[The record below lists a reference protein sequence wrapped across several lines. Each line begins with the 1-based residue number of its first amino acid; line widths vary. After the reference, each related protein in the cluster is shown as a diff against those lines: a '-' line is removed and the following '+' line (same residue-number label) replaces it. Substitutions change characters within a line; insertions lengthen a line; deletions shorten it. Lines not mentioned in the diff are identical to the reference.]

1 MRRTGELCLLA
12 LLFSM
17 GVWAQAG
24 AGSGAVTGTVLEA
37 AGDGLPDAT
46 VVLSN
51 AALGLRRVMATS
63 DDGVFDARALIPSAG
78 YRIKITR
85 KGFMDWDSGEFE
97 VAVGRTVEF
106 QIDLNHPDLNHADE
120 SGKEGNTT
128 TSPPRVLETKNGI
141 TTLVSAQQMDSL
153 PSRDRR
159 LDPLVLI
166 APLTSTDHRSGRLVF
181 TGEPSSNLFL
191 TDGVGDHRHLQW
203 GPAWIG
209 KPVLAGDHPGVPGA
223 HGQLFGRVRLGAGRN
238 CQRGHAQRLEPFSRR
253 RLRVFHQPLAGRGQP
268 LRTRAKPAAA
278 PKPGRR
284 HAGRTHPARPRL
296 LLQQFRSAGRPGP
309 GVEPHHQ
316 PDHRGCRGT
325 HHPGRQLQGDRD
337 PMRAGNP
344 VHPAANER
352 ADAAFGTLGQR
363 MAKVDYRR
371 SERNSFSILGNA
383 ANTRAPGGGGIEE
396 VAANGGLLG
405 LNNTDRHVHY
415 GKAAWTSAPTPN
427 TLSEIRFGIFDD
439 RIFDPASSAGLST
452 GNTAI
457 TVAGATVGNPRPN
470 SSTLSERRYQLTGN
484 FTATSNTHSFTAGR
498 GLVEH
503 TRHHR
508 FALRGRVRLSVAD
521 RVRAG
526 FCQRRQELH
535 ELPPA
540 IGHLAASAA
549 GAAIQPLRI
558 RHLEAL
564 REPHPA
570 GRSAVRKAA
579 AATAQPGQHEL
590 LSDGL
595 DRLSQYRLRPAHQR
609 GVPGERPDG
618 GAGGLWLV
626 LRAHPRPLL
635 DALFLGNGVYQSDLL
650 VTPNLTGAPVFPNV
664 FPNGVAA
671 SSIPAASTNLMYA
684 SSKLRNPYVRETTAA
699 IETRL
704 DRKTTLTI
712 SALHSRGFKRWTVS
726 DVNLAAP
733 TVTKTYAIDN
743 AAGQQTD
750 SYSTL
755 IWNTRN
761 DSRYGHIYS
770 VVNGGSSWYNAG
782 VAELRRSMSSGL
794 TVQAT
799 YTWSHAITDTG
810 GPTVAG
816 FLPLNANNGDVA
828 SERANSPLDQRHRGV
843 VNWTW
848 QPTQR
853 FLRGW
858 AVSGIAT
865 MASGQPETAVV
876 AVAGQQFSGV
886 TMAYTNSLNGSGGW
900 ARVPFDPIGSLHT
913 GPQYNV
919 DARISRTINL
929 REGVRA
935 VLMFEA
941 FNAFNTQFD
950 TAVNTIAFTAT
961 PTTPPTG
968 AVNGPATGI
977 LRPVPGLGTGIA
989 AGPARQCQVA
999 LRITF

>member
-12 LLFSM
+12 LLVSR

-24 AGSGAVTGTVLEA
+24 AGSGTVTGTVLEA

-85 KGFMDWDSGEFE
+85 KGFTDWDSGEFE
-97 VAVGRTVEF
+97 VAVGQTVEF
-106 QIDLNHPDLNHADE
+106 QVDLNHADE
-120 SGKEGNTT
+120 SGKGGNTT
-128 TSPPRVLETKNGI
+128 TSAPRVLETKNGI
-141 TTLVSAQQMDSL
+141 TTLVSAQQMDTL

-159 LDPLVLI
+159 LDPLVLV
-166 APLTSTDHRSGRLVF
+166 APLTSTDHRSGRLVLA
-181 TGEPSSNLFL
+181 GEPSSNLFL
-191 TDGVGDHRHLQW
+191 TDGVAITNTYNGARPGLGNQFSQETMQEFQ
-203 GPAWIG
+203 
-209 KPVLAGDHPGVPGA
+209 VLTANYSA
-223 HGQLFGRVRLGAGRN
+223 EFGSAQGGIVNAATRNGSNHFHGAGYEYFTNHSLAAANRYALGDSLLRHQN
-238 CQRGHAQRLEPFSRR
+238 QAGATLGGPVRR
-253 RLRVFHQPLAGRGQP
+253 DRVFFFSNFEVLDGQ
-268 LRTRAKPAAA
+268 
-278 PKPGRR
+278 G
-284 HAGRTHPARPRL
+284 
-296 LLQQFRSAGRPGP
+296 
-309 GVEPHHQ
+309 
-316 PDHRGCRGT
+316 
-325 HHPGRQLQGDRD
+325 QGLNRITNQTITDATGSTI
-337 PMRAGNP
+337 PAGNCKATTIQCAQAIQFIQRQMNVLTP
-344 VHPAANER
+344 LSER
-352 ADAAFGTLGQR
+352 WVSG

-383 ANTRAPGGGGIEE
+383 ANTRAPGAGGIEE

-405 LNNTDRHVHY
+405 LNNTDRHIRY

-452 GNTAI
+452 GNSAI

-470 SSTLSERRYQLTGN
+470 SSMLSERRYQLTGN
-484 FTATSNTHSFTAGR
+484 FTATSNTHSFTAGADLWR
-498 GLVEH
+498 
-503 TRHHR
+503 TRDTIDSLSAGEYIYPSLTAFAQDFTSGGKSYTSFHQQLGTSLRALPMRQYNLYAFDTWRPFASLTLLAGVR
-508 FALRGRVRLSVAD
+508 FEKPL
-521 RVRAG
+521 
-526 FCQRRQELH
+526 
-535 ELPPA
+535 LPQPSQVNTNYYQTGSIA
-540 IGHLAASAA
+540 SPNIDFAPRISAA
-549 GAAIQPLRI
+549 YRASDRTVVRVGYGWFY
-558 RHLEAL
+558 
-564 REPHPA
+564 EPIP
-570 GRSAVRKAA
+570 GR
-579 AATAQPGQHEL
+579 
-590 LSDGL
+590 
-595 DRLSQYRLRPAHQR
+595 
-609 GVPGERPDG
+609 
-618 GAGGLWLV
+618 
-626 LRAHPRPLL
+626 LL
-635 DALFLGNGVYQSDLL
+635 DALFLGNGVYQPDLL

-671 SSIPAASTNLMYA
+671 SSIPAGSTNLMFA

-770 VVNGGSSWYNAG
+770 VENGGSSWYNAG
-782 VAELRRSMSSGL
+782 VAELRRNLSSGL

-810 GPTVAG
+810 GPTLAG
-816 FLPLNANNGDVA
+816 FLPVNANNGDVA
-828 SERANSPLDQRHRGV
+828 SERADSPLDQRHRGV

-848 QPTQR
+848 QPTER
-853 FLRGW
+853 LLRGW

-886 TMAYTNSLNGSGGW
+886 TMAYTSSLNGSGGW
-900 ARVPFDPIGSLHT
+900 ARVPFSPIGGLHT
-913 GPQYNV
+913 GAQYNV
-919 DARISRTINL
+919 DARISRSINL

-961 PTTPPTG
+961 PTSPPTG

-977 LRPVPGLGTGIA
+977 LRPVPGLGAGIA